1 MSFPRYP
8 KYKASGVE
16 WLGEVPEHW
25 NTLRIKRLFE
35 IKKRIAGVLGFDV
48 LSVTQQGLK
57 VRDLD
62 SNDGQISM
70 DYSKYQFVEIGDFA
84 MNHMDLLTGYIDIA
98 SMQGVTSPDY
108 RVFSIRDQ
116 KTQCKEYFLY
126 LFQMGYKNRIF
137 FAYGQ
142 GSSQLGRW
150 RLPTEQFNDF
160 PFPLPPLDE
169 QVAIAGFLDRETAK
183 IDGLVAEQRKLIDL
197 LKEKRQAVI
206 SHAVTCGLNPSAPMK
221 PSGIE
226 WLGDIPAHWEVTS
239 LKRSFESID
248 YGISDAL
255 DSDGQIAVLRM
266 GNIIDGKIVL
276 DDLKFTDSV
285 DPALLLRAGDLLYN
299 RTNSLHLV
307 GKVGMYSG
315 EENTS
320 VSFASYLVRLRT
332 TSRNFPPYFSYLLN
346 VEGLLGVARADAFIA
361 IGQCNL
367 NPTRYGL
374 IRIALPPLAE
384 QIAIVEFLDAE
395 TAKIDALVAESE
407 RAIELL
413 QERRTALISAAVTGK
428 IDVRNHQDK
437 ETA

>member
-1 MSFPRYP
+1 
-8 KYKASGVE
+8 
-16 WLGEVPEHW
+16 
-25 NTLRIKRLFE
+25 
-35 IKKRIAGVLGFDV
+35 
-48 LSVTQQGLK
+48 
-57 VRDLD
+57 
-62 SNDGQISM
+62 M